1 MEYGIF
7 QSLRLFPFRL
17 VSHIVLRSL
26 FSVAFPVDGIES
38 TSCVVRPPVSE
49 EQCETLSKKLF
60 SLVNRHD
67 VEVP

>member
-17 VSHIVLRSL
+17 VSHLALRS
-26 FSVAFPVDGIES
+26 FSVAFPIDGIES

-49 EQCETLSKKLF
+49 EQCETLSEELF

-67 VEVP
+67 VEVS